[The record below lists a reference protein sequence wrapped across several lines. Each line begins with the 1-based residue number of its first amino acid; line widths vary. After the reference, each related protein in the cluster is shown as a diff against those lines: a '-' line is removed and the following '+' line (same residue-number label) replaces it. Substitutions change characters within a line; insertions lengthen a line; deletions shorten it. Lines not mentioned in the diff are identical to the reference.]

1 MSINVIYESVVISAF
16 LYSIYLLIFKRFAKQ
31 QSYLYIYLLVVI
43 VVDIIPVNYS
53 DSIPIN
59 RNTLF
64 LAYILFSLLYFG
76 SIYYIKIKSRRFRF
90 LNLVLVISLLMLNI
104 YDYTFDNNGR
114 INLIAIISL
123 PILFLYESTS
133 WYLFKLDNIDENKI
147 MDDLFFWIS
156 SGILTWSVFFIF
168 RAIPMYFLQDNDPQL
183 LNLVI
188 MAFSVVNT
196 IMYILFLIGLIFI
209 KDERT
214 SRRN

>member
-1 MSINVIYESVVISAF
+1 M
-16 LYSIYLLIFKRFAKQ
+16 
-31 QSYLYIYLLVVI
+31 
-43 VVDIIPVNYS
+43 VDIIPVNYS
-53 DSIPIN
+53 DSFPIN

-76 SIYYIKIKSRRFRF
+76 SIYHIKIKSGRFRF
-90 LNLVLVISLLMLNI
+90 LNLALVISLLILNI
-104 YDYTFDNNGR
+104 YGNTFDNDGR
-114 INLIAIISL
+114 INFIAIVSL
-123 PILFLYESTS
+123 PMLFLYESIS
-133 WYLFKLDNIDENKI
+133 WYLFKLENIDENKI

-188 MAFSVVNT
+188 TAFSVVNT

>member
-1 MSINVIYESVVISAF
+1 MSINVIYESVVIASF
-16 LYSIYLLIFKRFAKQ
+16 LYSIYLLIFKKFAKQ
-31 QSYLYIYLLVVI
+31 QSYLYIYLFAVI
-43 VVDIIPVNYS
+43 TVDIIPVNYS
-53 DSIPIN
+53 DSILIN

-76 SIYYIKIKSRRFRF
+76 SIYHIKIKSRRFRF
-90 LNLVLVISLLMLNI
+90 LNLALVISLLILNI
-104 YDYTFDNNGR
+104 YGYTFDNDGR

-123 PILFLYESTS
+123 PILFINEAIS
-133 WYLFKLDNIDENKI
+133 WYLFKLKNIDENKI
-147 MDDLFFWIS
+147 TDDLFFWIS

-188 MAFSVVNT
+188 TAFSVVNT

>member
-43 VVDIIPVNYS
+43 MVDIIPVNYS
-53 DSIPIN
+53 DSFPIN

-76 SIYYIKIKSRRFRF
+76 SIYHIKIKSGRFRF
-90 LNLVLVISLLMLNI
+90 LNLALVISLLILNI
-104 YDYTFDNNGR
+104 YGNTFDNDGR
-114 INLIAIISL
+114 INFIAIVSL
-123 PILFLYESTS
+123 PMLFLYESIS
-133 WYLFKLDNIDENKI
+133 WYLFKLENIDENKI

-188 MAFSVVNT
+188 TAFSVVNT